1 MKDPVRHL
9 NKLNRKVVRSSK
21 SEEMPSLPP
30 RKQTEAQVKKQA
42 KAAKRKERETRTPIH
57 MTEEERNRKMKH
69 RVPVF
74 DRINNAKPKST
85 KKTSKK
91 TPRL

>member
-21 SEEMPSLPP
+21 SDEMPSPPP
-30 RKQTEAQVKKQA
+30 RKQTQAQVKKQA

-91 TPRL
+91 TPHL